1 MVICEGFFQVRAGCL
16 TSAIVSIIF
25 AVIKI
30 FMFADCSFFECRL
43 LMPVVLP
50 VLGLLDPELVS
61 WEDEANTTMEETSS
75 AENITADTRQW
86 KEDDFMT
93 VHDMWQWKWEIA
105 EEIMTALGVIDS
117 IVATITIVSSALLIF
132 GLYHV
137 RPKFFLPI
145 LVLLPIAFVVYL
157 LGAMMFY
164 FNFYIFDSVEVT
176 VFTIGSG
183 LDFSLLIITWLS
195 AYSVWQQVSKHKN
208 IKNNHNRWSH
218 AYIQRQTQQV
228 NN

>member
-1 MVICEGFFQVRAGCL
+1 M
-16 TSAIVSIIF
+16 TSAIFSIIF

-50 VLGLLDPELVS
+50 VLGLLDPELAS
-61 WEDEANTTMEETSS
+61 WDDETNTTMEETSS
-75 AENITADTRQW
+75 AENITADTSQW

-117 IVATITIVSSALLIF
+117 IVAMITIVTSVLLIL
-132 GLYHV
+132 GVCQV
-137 RPKFFLPI
+137 RHKLFLPI
-145 LVLLPIAFVVYL
+145 LVWLPVVFVIYL

-176 VFTIGSG
+176 VFTIGTG

-195 AYSVWQQVSKHKN
+195 AYSVWQQVTNTKKTITIGGHTHTCKD
-208 IKNNHNRWSH
+208 KHNR
-218 AYIQRQTQQV
+218 
-228 NN
+228 

>member
-1 MVICEGFFQVRAGCL
+1 
-16 TSAIVSIIF
+16 
-25 AVIKI
+25 
-30 FMFADCSFFECRL
+30 
-43 LMPVVLP
+43 
-50 VLGLLDPELVS
+50 
-61 WEDEANTTMEETSS
+61 
-75 AENITADTRQW
+75 
-86 KEDDFMT
+86 MT

-145 LVLLPIAFVVYL
+145 LVWLPIAFVVYL

-183 LDFSLLIITWLS
+183 LDFSLLIISWLS
-195 AYSVWQQVSKHKN
+195 AYSVWQQVTNTK
-208 IKNNHNRWSH
+208 
-218 AYIQRQTQQV
+218 T
-228 NN
+228 